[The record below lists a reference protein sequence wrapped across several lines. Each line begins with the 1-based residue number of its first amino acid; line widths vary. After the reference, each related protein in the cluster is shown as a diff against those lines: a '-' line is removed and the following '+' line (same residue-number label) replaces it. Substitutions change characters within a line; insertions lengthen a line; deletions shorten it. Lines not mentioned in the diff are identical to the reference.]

1 MKRNNINKNDILEN
15 IKHHH
20 GLPISFSEKIFNF
33 IFDIILEGL
42 ERDGRLKIA
51 GFGTFKIL
59 NKGSRPGRNPK
70 TGIKYQI
77 KPRKVVIFSPSLQVK
92 NKINAKN

>member
-20 GLPISFSEKIFNF
+20 GLPISFSEQIFDF

-42 ERDGRLKIA
+42 ERDGKLKIA

-59 NKGSRPGRNPK
+59 NKNSRVGRNPK
-70 TGIKYQI
+70 TKIQYKI
-77 KPRKVVIFSPSLQVK
+77 KPRKVVVFSPSLQAK
-92 NKINAKN
+92 NRVNAKN

>member
-20 GLPISFSEKIFNF
+20 GLPISFSEQIFDF

-42 ERDGRLKIA
+42 ERDGKLKIA

-59 NKGSRPGRNPK
+59 KKRMLEWEEIQKQKLN
-70 TGIKYQI
+70 IKSSLE
-77 KPRKVVIFSPSLQVK
+77 KLWFFSF
-92 NKINAKN
+92 

>member
-59 NKGSRPGRNPK
+59 NKNARTGRNPK
-70 TGIKYQI
+70 TKVKYQI
-77 KPRKVVIFSPSLQVK
+77 KSRKVVVFSPSIETK
-92 NKINAKN
+92 NKINGKN

>member
-1 MKRNNINKNDILEN
+1 MKRNNISKNDILEN

-20 GLPISFSEKIFNF
+20 GLPITFSEKIFNF

-42 ERDGRLKIA
+42 ERDGKLKIS

-59 NKGSRPGRNPK
+59 NKNARTGRNPK
-70 TGIKYQI
+70 TKIKYQI
-77 KPRKVVIFSPSLQVK
+77 KPRKVVVFSPSKEVK
-92 NKINAKN
+92 NKINGKN

>member
-20 GLPISFSEKIFNF
+20 GLPISFSEQIFDF
-33 IFDIILEGL
+33 IFDIIIEGL

-59 NKGSRPGRNPK
+59 KKNARTGRNPK
-70 TGIKYQI
+70 TKVKYQI
-77 KPRKVVIFSPSLQVK
+77 KPRKVVVFSPSLETK
-92 NKINAKN
+92 KKINGKN

>member
-59 NKGSRPGRNPK
+59 NKKRYLLPENHIWPVWGLRS
-70 TGIKYQI
+70 
-77 KPRKVVIFSPSLQVK
+77 
-92 NKINAKN
+92 

>member
-1 MKRNNINKNDILEN
+1 MKRNNISKNNILKD
-15 IKHHH
+15 IKHHQ
-20 GLPISFSEKIFNF
+20 GLPISFSEKIFDL
-33 IFDIILEGL
+33 IFDILIEGL
-42 ERDGRLKIA
+42 KRDNRLKIA

-77 KPRKVVIFSPSLQVK
+77 KPRKVVVFSPSLQVK